1 MRAYMVSVFCE
12 CGHAMY
18 QEGRTLVCR
27 FLPCQHYGKLFKAP
41 SVELEPVPEEN
52 APREANLDDQ
62 TRP

>member
-27 FLPCQHYGKLFKAP
+27 FPGCKHYGKLFKAP
-41 SVELEPVPEEN
+41 SVELESVENPPEKGEGK
-52 APREANLDDQ
+52 AK
-62 TRP
+62 